1 MLIRNPYFFENFVYF
16 LYLQILTSNIELIR
30 MDFILRPD
38 SHLHSSM
45 SVLLASLDYIISFAH
60 FLQLRILSLSSKWIF
75 NLVFR
80 RKNPVVG
87 MVKMASWRLPKGYPF
102 CTKNSS
108 YSFQDKK
115 LLYCRS
121 ILHISEL
128 CILLEFWFLKI
139 FFKNTSCWT

>member
-1 MLIRNPYFFENFVYF
+1 MLIRNPYFLLNFVYF

-45 SVLLASLDYIISFAH
+45 SVLLARLDYIISFAH
-60 FLQLRILSLSSKWIF
+60 FLQLLSLSSKLIF

-87 MVKMASWRLPKGYPF
+87 MMKMASWRLPKGYPF
-102 CTKNSS
+102 CTNNS
-108 YSFQDKK
+108 YSFQDRK
-115 LLYCRS
+115 LLFCRS
-121 ILHISEL
+121 I
-128 CILLEFWFLKI
+128 
-139 FFKNTSCWT
+139 